1 MIPVSRRRFMTGA
14 AACLSFWG
22 GRGMTDERLVDS
34 LTSVVLDTRAA
45 ARLGG
50 HYLAVGS
57 ATEPADPVSLSR
69 RILPTPA
76 LRRSFLHSS
85 LLGRK
90 RILRRRIA
98 DDFEA
103 GRTAEVDGWLL
114 AETEARLAGLVAVAE
129 EGAAGGGKKGSEG
142 FFCEKG
148 L

>member
-1 MIPVSRRRFMTGA
+1 MIWVSRRRFMTGT
-14 AACLSFWG
+14 AACLSFFG

-50 HYLAVGS
+50 LYLAAGS
-57 ATEPADPVSLSR
+57 ASEPSDPLSLSR

-90 RILRRRIA
+90 RILRRCIA

-103 GRTAEVDGWLL
+103 GRMAEVDGWLL
-114 AETEARLAGLVAVAE
+114 AETEARLAGLVAVAGSAE
-129 EGAAGGGKKGSEG
+129 EGAEEGSEPFFVPKKG
-142 FFCEKG
+142 

>member
-1 MIPVSRRRFMTGA
+1 MIRVSRRRFITGA

-22 GRGMTDERLVDS
+22 GRGMTDERLVGS

-50 HYLAVGS
+50 HYLAAGA
-57 ATEPADPVSLSR
+57 ATEPVDPVSLSW

-76 LRRSFLHSS
+76 LRRRFLHSS

-98 DDFEA
+98 ADFEA

-114 AETEARLAGLVAVAE
+114 AETEARLAGLVA
-129 EGAAGGGKKGSEG
+129 AAGRRKKGSEP
-142 FFCEKG
+142 FFPEKG